1 MARLVEGLLKH
12 LDSNI
17 STLTRSQS
25 TAISYLRV
33 LALIMIVSCHFL
45 QKLDNKWAWVLN
57 IGVQIFFLI
66 SGYLYGF
73 KQIDNWILW
82 LIKRIRKVYIPYIIV
97 VFAFTPMLF
106 LLNPN
111 LKSLIKHLICYIT
124 DTQWLGGGY
133 DGLNHLWFITVIFI
147 CYIIGKRPF
156 LRHAL

>member
-82 LIKRIRKVYIPYIIV
+82 LIKRIRKVYIPYPL
-97 VFAFTPMLF
+97 AE
-106 LLNPN
+106 
-111 LKSLIKHLICYIT
+111 LI
-124 DTQWLGGGY
+124 
-133 DGLNHLWFITVIFI
+133 
-147 CYIIGKRPF
+147 
-156 LRHAL
+156 